1 MTRLFD
7 NYIMIDWSAASK
19 PNTGSD
25 SIWIGVL
32 KRDVRLQLRF
42 EHFNPP
48 TRKEAIE
55 IIINELQGFEK
66 RGDKTLVGFDF
77 AFGYPKGT
85 ALALGIEANWRGMS
99 GFLSKEFIDK
109 PDNDNN
115 RFQLASKMNRLMSGA
130 NSPFWGTPPK
140 FVNSFLSAKKPA
152 ALAKIPEMRIADID
166 GSVASS
172 VFKLYA
178 PGSVGSQTIT
188 GIPYVAK
195 LREKFPNSRI
205 WPFEI
210 GFEPLNR
217 EGLENI
223 DIVFAET
230 YPSMLKTKPLAG
242 ETKDLAQ
249 IRALALH
256 FAELDDGHKLGAV
269 FGGKR
274 KFSDEEIEK
283 ITSEEAYILGI

>member
-32 KRDVRLQLRF
+32 KLDVRRQLRF
-42 EHFNPP
+42 EHFNPA
-48 TRKEAIE
+48 TRNEALE
-55 IIINELQGFEK
+55 IIISELLGFEK

-85 ALALGIEANWRGMS
+85 TAALGIDANWRGM
-99 GFLSKEFIDK
+99 GAFLNKEFIDK
-109 PDNDNN
+109 ADNDNN
-115 RFQLASKMNRLMSGA
+115 RFQLASKMNRLISGGA
-130 NSPFWGTPPK
+130 APFWGAPPK
-140 FVNSFLSAKKPA
+140 FVNSFLAAKKPEQIS
-152 ALAKIPEMRIADID
+152 KIPEMRIADID
-166 GSVASS
+166 GKVASS

-195 LREKFPNSRI
+195 LRSQFAKSRI
-205 WPFEI
+205 WPFE
-210 GFEPLNR
+210 LNFSAMSKDALD
-217 EGLENI
+217 EI

-230 YPSMLKTKPLAG
+230 YPSMLKTKPMAG

-249 IRALALH
+249 IRALAMH
-256 FAELDDGHKLGAV
+256 FAELDEAGKLGAY
-269 FGGKR
+269 FGGNR
-274 KFSDEEIEK
+274 KFSEEEIEK

>member
-1 MTRLFD
+1 MSRLFD

-48 TRKEAIE
+48 TRVQALE
-55 IIINELQGFEK
+55 IISSQLAGFEK

-77 AFGYPKGT
+77 AFGYPAGT
-85 ALALGIEANWRGMS
+85 AAALGLTPNWHAIPD
-99 GFLSKEFIDK
+99 FLAKEFVDK
-109 PDNDNN
+109 TDNDNN
-115 RFQLASKMNRLMSGA
+115 RFQLASKMNRLISGKA
-130 NSPFWGTPPK
+130 APFWGAPPK
-140 FVNSFLSAKKPA
+140 FVNSFLDSKKPIDFD
-152 ALAKIPEMRIADID
+152 KIPEMRIADID
-166 GSVASS
+166 GKVSSS

-178 PGSVGSQTIT
+178 PGSVGSQTLT
-188 GIPYVAK
+188 GIPYVMK
-195 LREKFPNSRI
+195 LRSKFANSRI

-210 GFEPLNR
+210 G
-217 EGLENI
+217 LEALAKDALDGI

-249 IRALALH
+249 IRALAMH
-256 FAELDDGHKLGAV
+256 FAELDDIHKLGVA

-274 KFSDEEIEK
+274 KFSDEEISK
-283 ITSEEAYILGI
+283 ITREEAYILGI